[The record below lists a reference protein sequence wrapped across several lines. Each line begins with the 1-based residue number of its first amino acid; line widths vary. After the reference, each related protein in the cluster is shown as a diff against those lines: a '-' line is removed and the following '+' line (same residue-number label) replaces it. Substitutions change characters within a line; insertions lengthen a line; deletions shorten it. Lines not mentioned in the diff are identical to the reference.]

1 MESHPLLVTVF
12 EKGEEG
18 PRERTEEIYL
28 KGSSETDFSNRE
40 VEETT

>member
-12 EKGEEG
+12 DEGEEG

-28 KGSSETDFSNRE
+28 KGSSETDFNQQRS
-40 VEETT
+40 